1 MKPLNKKF
9 LKRIYELSALVSLW
23 AASFLLIGKL
33 FSQGFSLLFGSGLG
47 ILLLMLMECTVK
59 KLTDPAHKVE
69 NKTSVLTWIFL
80 KYPALGVLFYF
91 LVRWESFNLAFF
103 ALGLTLPYLI
113 IFLKGAMRPST
124 IKKEATANA

>member
-1 MKPLNKKF
+1 MKPLDQKF

-33 FSQGFSLLFGSGLG
+33 SSQGFSLLFGSGLG
-47 ILLLMLMECTVK
+47 ILLLMLMEWTVK
-59 KLTDPAHKVE
+59 KLTDPTHKVE

-103 ALGLTLPYLI
+103 AAGLTLPYFI
-113 IFLKGAMRPST
+113 IFLKGIGMVKTERTVAD
-124 IKKEATANA
+124 A